1 MRKFCFLDVGRNDG
15 WFYFGR
21 IESDGI
27 RLIIEGS
34 FFVGLKVMKNVVE
47 LDDEWVRRYL
57 VGESIEVD
65 ENFYGWFILKW
76 CFYYFGLVK
85 VKDGRFLNYVLKE
98 RRFRVE

>member
-57 VGESIEVD
+57 VGESIEVED
-65 ENFYGWFILKW
+65 RKS
-76 CFYYFGLVK
+76 V
-85 VKDGRFLNYVLKE
+85 V
-98 RRFRVE
+98 